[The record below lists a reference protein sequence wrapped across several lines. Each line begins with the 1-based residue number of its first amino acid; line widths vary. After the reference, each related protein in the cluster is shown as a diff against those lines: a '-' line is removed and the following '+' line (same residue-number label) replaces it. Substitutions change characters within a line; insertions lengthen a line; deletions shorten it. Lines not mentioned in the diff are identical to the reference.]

1 MAVPSS
7 CWGFLPGQGGG
18 DVGPAVGL
26 GGEQADDEGEAHVVA
41 SAYLVQEG
49 LVGGDDG
56 VQALQR
62 VAGDRPGVRAVGDG
76 ELVVAGGA
84 VEELA
89 GVGGDSAAEITDPA
103 CEAGGRLAGVPGDL
117 RQLVAEQ

>member
-1 MAVPSS
+1 M
-7 CWGFLPGQGGG
+7 
-18 DVGPAVGL
+18 GL

-49 LVGGDDG
+49 LVGSEDG

-62 VAGDRPGVRAVGDG
+62 VAGDRPRVRAIGDG

-84 VEELA
+84 VEELP
-89 GVGGDSAAEITDPA
+89 GVCGDGTAEVADPA
-103 CEAGGRLAGVPGDL
+103 GEAGGRLARARARRPPGA
-117 RQLVAEQ
+117 RR